1 MTSPFDREINFPFG
15 LEQKI
20 VLERSTIYFGISL
33 FLFRFLDDISF
44 DDISFLFVRL
54 LDDYV
59 LKKNCFAL
67 DILLIYYLPSNL
79 NITTRIENDFNVEIS
94 INKKY
99 IY

>member
-1 MTSPFDREINFPFG
+1 MTSPFDRKINFPFG

-20 VLERSTIYFGISL
+20 VLERSTIYFGISS

-67 DILLIYYLPSNL
+67 DILLIYYLQNNL
-79 NITTRIENDFNVEIS
+79 NITTRTENDFNVETS
-94 INKKY
+94 VNKKY